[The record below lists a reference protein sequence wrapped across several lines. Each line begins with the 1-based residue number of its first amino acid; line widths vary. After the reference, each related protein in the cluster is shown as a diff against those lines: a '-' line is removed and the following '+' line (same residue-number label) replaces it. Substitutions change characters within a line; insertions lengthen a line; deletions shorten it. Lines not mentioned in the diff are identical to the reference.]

1 MKIMKKDETSKNELN
16 RMKSV
21 NQENVVK
28 YIDDFEMIKGHNT
41 YICIITEYCSVSLMR
56 L

>member
-1 MKIMKKDETSKNELN
+1 MKIMKKDEMTKNELD

-21 NQENVVK
+21 NHENIVK
-28 YIDDFEMIKGHNT
+28 YIDDFDMIKGHNT
-41 YICIITEYCSVSLMR
+41 YSCIITEYCSVSLMR